1 MPKIRLI
8 SLRLS
13 IGAAFALTVITTT
26 ALIGI
31 STFFA
36 SHALIREG
44 IRQRLQNIATLA
56 VAQLDTAAH
65 ARIRTRA
72 DQDSPDYALIK
83 RYLNE
88 VKSVSPD
95 IRFVYTYRINEAGK
109 VIFVVDAE
117 SAASAEMS
125 NVGDEYTEAPALLRS
140 VYNRT
145 SRAAVGEDFVAD
157 KWGLWLSGF
166 APVLNAAGEVEC
178 AVGIDIS
185 AQVVRD
191 YERGFLVTTVGLSAA
206 ISIIALLASVWYS
219 RLISRPLLALADE
232 LARVERLDLD
242 RRIEIRSAVRE
253 VVVMGKAVQSLQSG
267 LRSFRKYVPADLVAE
282 LMALGQEARLSAE
295 KREITVFFSDM
306 VDFTTLAEK
315 TTPERLVEHLAPY
328 FDGMT
333 RSIIENQGTV
343 DKYIGDSIMAFW
355 GAPRPMVN
363 HATLACRAALQCRDH
378 SRRIGEAHLR
388 AGQMPMFTRIGLN
401 TGPAII
407 GNIGYEARLN
417 YTAMGDTV
425 NLGSRLEGL
434 NRVYGTDI
442 ILSESTWQLARENFE
457 ARLLDVVAVKGK
469 SIPVR
474 IYELLGEKGSLDP
487 ARTCFVADY
496 EQALGCYLA
505 RQFAEGAERFS
516 QLMELDPTDQ
526 ASALLHLRCQHYLV
540 QPPPATWQGEYVLDH
555 K

>member
-1 MPKIRLI
+1 MPKNRLI

-13 IGAAFALTVITTT
+13 IGAAFALTVVTTT

-36 SHALIREG
+36 SRAFIRDG

-56 VAQLDTAAH
+56 VAQLDTATH

-72 DQDSPDYALIK
+72 DQDSPDYVLIK

-95 IRFVYTYRINEAGK
+95 IRFVYTYRINADGK
-109 VIFVVDAE
+109 VVFVVDAE

-145 SRAAVGEDFVAD
+145 SRATVGEDFEAD

-191 YERGFLVTTVGLSAA
+191 YERGFLITTVGLTAA
-206 ISIIALLASVWYS
+206 ISIIVLLASVWYS
-219 RLISRPLLALADE
+219 RLVSRPLLALADE
-232 LARVERLDLD
+232 LGRVERLDLE
-242 RRIEIRSAVRE
+242 RHIEIRSAVRE
-253 VVVMGKAVQSLQSG
+253 VVVMGKAVQSLQNG

-315 TTPERLVEHLAPY
+315 TSPEHLVEQLALY

-355 GAPRPMVN
+355 GAPRPMAN
-363 HATLACRAALQCRDH
+363 HAILACRAALQCRDR
-378 SRRIGEAHLR
+378 SRRTGEAHLC
-388 AGQMPMFTRIGLN
+388 AGQVPMFTRIGLN

-425 NLGSRLEGL
+425 NVGSRLEGL
-434 NRVYGTDI
+434 NRLYGTDI
-442 ILSESTWQLARENFE
+442 ILSESTWQLARDSFE

-474 IYELLGEKGSLDP
+474 IYELLGEKGALDP
-487 ARTCFVADY
+487 ARARFVADY
-496 EQALGCYLA
+496 ELALEAYFA
-505 RQFAEGAERFS
+505 RRFADAAEHFS
-516 QLMELDPTDQ
+516 QLMKLDPTDRP
-526 ASALLHLRCQHYLV
+526 SVLLHQRCQHYLV
-540 QPPPATWQGEYVLDH
+540 QPPPAGWQGEYVLDH